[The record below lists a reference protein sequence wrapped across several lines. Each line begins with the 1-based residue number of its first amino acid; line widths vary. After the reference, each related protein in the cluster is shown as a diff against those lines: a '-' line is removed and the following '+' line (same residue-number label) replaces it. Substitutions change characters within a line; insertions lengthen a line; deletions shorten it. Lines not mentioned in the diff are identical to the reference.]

1 MVRTDRDGLGARV
14 SPKGKITFQLR
25 YYYNGSEAAKR
36 VDLGSYPAMP
46 LVEAR
51 QETLRLRGLIEKG
64 RYIEANPLADITG
77 HEDLQIGSTCVDW
90 EHLTRLFAESRAEA
104 QPTRRRFDSRQPLD
118 LPGIAGPAATGRVD
132 QLLLKAA
139 RHHGDMTTEMPV
151 E

>member
-77 HEDLQIGSTCVDW
+77 HEDLQIGSTCVDTKNVKC
-90 EHLTRLFAESRAEA
+90 L
-104 QPTRRRFDSRQPLD
+104 
-118 LPGIAGPAATGRVD
+118 TGRC
-132 QLLLKAA
+132 
-139 RHHGDMTTEMPV
+139 TTCEKRRVPTCRNLRNGM
-151 E
+151 

>member
-1 MVRTDRDGLGARV
+1 MHDLRKTARTNLSKFAQWHVAEIALGHV
-14 SPKGKITFQLR
+14 LPG
-25 YYYNGSEAAKR
+25 
-36 VDLGSYPAMP
+36 DW
-46 LVEAR
+46 
-51 QETLRLRGLIEKG
+51 RL
-64 RYIEANPLADITG
+64 YDNHDYLAELTTAY
-77 HEDLQIGSTCVDW
+77 SAYW

-118 LPGIAGPAATGRVD
+118 LPGIAGPAATRRVD